1 MKFLRNDPQLKQRR
15 RELRRNQTDAEK
27 VFWAR
32 VRNRQFKGMR
42 FFRQYSLG
50 IYILDFYCPEV
61 RLAVELD
68 GGQHAWSDN
77 REYDAFRSEYLKAHG
92 IEVIRFWDNEALSD
106 MQGVLNELFLKVTPP
121 NLPFAKGE
129 G

>member
-1 MKFLRNDPQLKQRR
+1 MRNDPQLKQRR
-15 RELRRNQTDAEK
+15 RELRLNQTDAEK

-32 VRNRQFKGMR
+32 VRNRQFNGMR

-50 IYILDFYCPEV
+50 PYILDFYCTEV

-77 REYDAFRSEYLKAHG
+77 REYDAFCSEYLKVHG

-106 MQGVLNELFLKVTPP
+106 IQGVLNELFLKVTSP